1 MKYLIKL
8 DNIASLNWFMF
19 VLISVAEMMTV
30 CVQNTERAKEDIKLA
45 LGVLNQHLLTRTY
58 LVGERISLA
67 DICVACN
74 LLSLYQLASII
85 PLSLHSMLSC
95 IVIGPVCGRPAACV
109 CL

>member
-1 MKYLIKL
+1 
-8 DNIASLNWFMF
+8 MF

-85 PLSLHSMLSC
+85 PVSLHSMLSC
-95 IVIGPVCGRPAACV
+95 IVIGPVCGRRAA
-109 CL
+109 